1 MKVDVSLRNS
11 LLGTFR
17 LNNTMF
23 AQLFVVLSFTVNMIF
38 LMVFSLNVF
47 TELSEKNLDRGI
59 I

>member
-1 MKVDVSLRNS
+1 MKVDVSLQNS

-23 AQLFVVLSFTVNMIF
+23 AQLFVVLSFTVNIIF

>member
-23 AQLFVVLSFTVNMIF
+23 AQLFVVLSFTVNIIF

-47 TELSEKNLDRGI
+47 TELSEKKLDRGI

>member
-23 AQLFVVLSFTVNMIF
+23 AQLFVVLSFTVNIIF

>member
-11 LLGTFR
+11 FLRTFL

-23 AQLFVVLSFTVNMIF
+23 AQLFVVLSFTENIIF
-38 LMVFSLNVF
+38 LMEFSLNVF

>member
-1 MKVDVSLRNS
+1 MKVDVSLRNY

-17 LNNTMF
+17 LDNTVF
-23 AQLFVVLSFTVNMIF
+23 AQLFVVLSFTENIIH
-38 LMVFSLNVF
+38 LMEFSLNVF